1 MTVAA
6 FILRGGILP
15 GGGDGVV
22 SSAGMDLLGNRLTDL
37 GCVVSRYN
45 WGAWLTAAQDLW
57 RAQAAGSKIVLIGY
71 SGGGSRATWLADL
84 PNKPQ
89 IDLMVLYDP
98 SPAWQMKPIGP
109 NVKRA
114 ICYHNTTPLM
124 FGLGGGVLTG
134 TTKIETVDIAEQH
147 LAVQFDGKL
156 HDLTISAVRSL
167 LG

>member
-1 MTVAA
+1 MVSV
-6 FILRGGILP
+6 FMLRGGILP
-15 GGGDGVV
+15 SGVDGIV
-22 SSAGMDLLGNRLTDL
+22 SSAGMDLLGNRLAEL

-45 WGAWLTAAQDLW
+45 WGAWQTAAQDLW

-71 SGGGSRATWLADL
+71 SGGGWCATLLANL

-114 ICYHNTTPLM
+114 ICYHNTAPLM

-134 TTKIETVDIAEQH
+134 TTRIETIDIAEQH
-147 LAVQFDGKL
+147 LLVQFDQKL
-156 HDLTISAVRSL
+156 HDRTIAAVRGL